1 SQAEN
6 SLRTQATQLQILN
19 IDYQRSVDELA
30 SGSVFVL
37 TWQTV
42 AAKTQHSRLV
52 RRRGD
57 AGMALDDL
65 IRVARQQGFR
75 IGVVVDEAHHGFV
88 KAKEACRFFTEVIAP
103 DYALLMTATPRDS
116 DVARFAEQTGYQIG
130 SPDEWAAIT
139 REEGCQAGLLKL
151 GVKTA
156 RFIARNEDDA
166 QLVSLEEVA
175 LSECAVMH
183 RHIKQTLTDAGLSL

>member
-1 SQAEN
+1 MSRITPLPFQQRHIDALAERFIANRDNYNALTNPAELQKLRLAQACVMLQAPTGIGKTLIATELLSRFSKEDRVVWLWFAPFAGLVSQAEN

-88 KAKEACRFFTEVIAP
+88 KAKEACRFFTEVIA
-103 DYALLMTATPRDS
+103 
-116 DVARFAEQTGYQIG
+116 
-130 SPDEWAAIT
+130 
-139 REEGCQAGLLKL
+139 
-151 GVKTA
+151 
-156 RFIARNEDDA
+156 
-166 QLVSLEEVA
+166 
-175 LSECAVMH
+175 
-183 RHIKQTLTDAGLSL
+183 